1 MHLRREV
8 TRLGAFSCTIPS
20 HSWHRRKHTVLLAT
34 ALVLSSSALLRA
46 QSSVSPVPTDTTQ
59 QNLPD
64 PASASA
70 GMDSGVKPG
79 AGLSGAGAYS
89 RSRSSGSNL
98 FGLPRSF
105 TETTSSG
112 IKFQFALPRL
122 SFAGVD
128 HGTGG
133 QGFGSPLDSGG
144 MKSTGSS
151 DFSLFPSGDSSMR
164 SIGAA
169 FGGTSG
175 NPFNTA
181 SRNNQASAG
190 GVGVIVPLK
199 TSMFDVHLS
208 MKDMLGG
215 SFSQG
220 TGGPGAGSF
229 GLAGDSGVGNFGG
242 AGGLRSPGAG
252 GRGSSGAKM
261 SLQLKF

>member
-1 MHLRREV
+1 
-8 TRLGAFSCTIPS
+8 LGALSCTTPS
-20 HSWHRRKHTVLLAT
+20 HSWHRRKHTMLLVT
-34 ALVLSSSALLRA
+34 ALVLSNSAPLRA
-46 QSSVSPVPTDTTQ
+46 QSSVSPASTDTTQ

-64 PASASA
+64 VASGSTST
-70 GMDSGVKPG
+70 DSGMKPG
-79 AGLSGAGAYS
+79 ADLSGQTSQSGSHSGS
-89 RSRSSGSNL
+89 RSGGSNL

-112 IKFQFALPRL
+112 IKFQLALPRL

-128 HGTGG
+128 HGMGS

-144 MKSTGSS
+144 MKSTGGS
-151 DFSLFPSGDSSMR
+151 DLSLFPSGGSSMR
-164 SIGAA
+164 STGAA

-175 NPFNTA
+175 NPFTSA

-199 TSMFDVHLS
+199 TSIFDVHLS

-220 TGGPGAGSF
+220 TGGAGAGSF
-229 GLAGDSGVGNFGG
+229 GLAGDSGAGNFGG
-242 AGGLRSPGAG
+242 AGGLRAPGAG